1 MSDYHQDTI
10 AALATAAGRGG
21 VGIVRV
27 SGAKA
32 FAIAKQMVHFEP
44 KNRYAHYSDFYD
56 PEGTRLDQGIVL
68 YFKGPHSFT
77 GEDVVEFQAHGGPVI
92 LDLLLKSIVSCGARL
107 AEAGEFSQRAFFNDK
122 LDLVQ
127 AEAIADLINST
138 SEQAARSALRSL
150 QGEFSQQVDTIV
162 SDLIKLRIYVEAAI
176 DFPEEEVDFLSESH
190 VLEQVDDLITTLSDL
205 INNANQGALLTEGM
219 RVVIAGRPNAGKSSL
234 LNALAGRNSAIVTDI
249 EGTTRDVLKEQI
261 NIDGMPLHIIDTAGL
276 RESTDKVEQ
285 IGIDRAWQEI
295 EQADRILLVVDASSI
310 ESNSDSLPETL
321 WPEFLEKLDNQDHI
335 TIIRNKVDKISET
348 PKLDTKGEYPL
359 ISLSAKQKQG
369 LRILQEHL
377 KECVGYKANNEGTF
391 TARRRHLDALNRA
404 LEAVN
409 LGRKQLTELNA
420 GELLAE
426 ELRIAQDNLG
436 EITGK
441 FRPDD
446 LLGEIFSSFCIGK

>member
-1 MSDYHQDTI
+1 MSDYYQDTI

-27 SGAKA
+27 SGPQALN
-32 FAIAKQMVHFEP
+32 IAKKVIQFNP
-44 KNRYAHYSDFYD
+44 KNRFAHYCDFFD
-56 PEGTRLDQGIVL
+56 LQGERLDQGIAL

-92 LDLLLKSIVSCGARL
+92 LDLILKTLVSHGARL
-107 AEAGEFSQRAFFNDK
+107 AQAGEFSQRAFFNDK

-127 AEAIADLINST
+127 AEAISDLINST

-150 QGEFSQQVDTIV
+150 QGDFSKQVNTIV
-162 SDLIKLRIYVEAAI
+162 DELIKLRMFVEAAI
-176 DFPEEEVDFLSESH
+176 DFPEEEVDFLSDSN
-190 VLEQVDDLITTLSDL
+190 VIQQVNQLIEALTQL
-205 INNANQGALLTEGM
+205 IKNANQGALLTEGM

-234 LNALAGRNSAIVTDI
+234 LNALAGKDSAIVTDI

-261 NIDGMPLHIIDTAGL
+261 TIDGMPLHIIDTAGL
-276 RESTDKVEQ
+276 RESDDQVEQ

-295 EQADRILLVVDASSI
+295 EQADRILLMLDSSGL
-310 ESNSDSLPETL
+310 NQDKPLDPENL
-321 WPEFLEKLDNQDHI
+321 WPDFVAKLHNHEHI
-335 TIIRNKVDKISET
+335 TIIKNKVDK
-348 PKLDTKGEYPL
+348 LDQQPSTGMLGKYPV
-359 ISLSAKQKQG
+359 ISLSAKEKSG
-369 LRILQEHL
+369 LDLLRSHL
-377 KECVGYKANNEGTF
+377 KECVGFEANNEGSF
-391 TARRRHLDALNRA
+391 TARRRHLEALNQA
-404 LEAVN
+404 LASIE
-409 LGRKQLTELNA
+409 LGKAQLIQMNA

-426 ELRIAQDNLG
+426 ELRIAQDQLG